1 MRYYK
6 GGCLEKEVM
15 VELVQKEKNQVRR
28 FRFWRYFCYPF
39 VLIVWIFQLVVHK
52 SLETDD

>member
-6 GGCLEKEVM
+6 GGCLEKEVL

-39 VLIVWIFQLVVHK
+39 VLLVWIFQLVVHK
-52 SLETDD
+52 SMETDD